1 MVPNMSIDSTRARQ
15 VLARVDAAI
24 PTVQWEPELVAAV
37 QRLLGE
43 LYVVNPHD
51 DVDGLMGPRTRE
63 AWRFFGDAT
72 HQSDADSID
81 RASAERLVQAA
92 DDPGALI
99 GHARVSLPADFEF
112 RRSRRAA
119 NRATSVAALI
129 EAGKARQLTTAQ
141 IAYVLATAE
150 HESDSFSTLEEY
162 ASGDGYEGRNDL
174 GNSQPGDGR
183 RFKGR
188 GYVQLTGRRNYTIY
202 AGITGFD
209 LERLPI
215 ILMNWPAL
223 SVFVIID
230 GMLRGA
236 YTGRRLNEF
245 VNSGGH
251 DFFNARRVINRL
263 DRADKIAAQATEWL
277 TELV

>member
-1 MVPNMSIDSTRARQ
+1 
-15 VLARVDAAI
+15 VDAAI
-24 PTVQWEPELVAAV
+24 PIGQWEPELVAAV

-43 LYVVNPHD
+43 LHLVNPHD

-63 AWRFFGDAT
+63 AWRFFDDAT
-72 HQSDADSID
+72 TQSDADRID
-81 RASAERLVQAA
+81 RTGARRLVQAA

-99 GHARVSLPADFEF
+99 GQAKVSLQPDFEF
-112 RRSRRAA
+112 RRTRREA

-129 EAGKARQLTTAQ
+129 ETGRARQLTTAQ

-188 GYVQLTGRRNYTIY
+188 GYVQLTGRRNYASY
-202 AGITGFD
+202 AAITGFD
-209 LERLPI
+209 LERFPI

-223 SVFVIID
+223 SVFVIVD
-230 GMLRGA
+230 GMLRGI
-236 YTGRRLNEF
+236 YTGRRLDQF

-251 DFFNARRVINRL
+251 DFVNARRVINGL
-263 DRADKIAAQATEWL
+263 DRADKIAAQATEWMK
-277 TELV
+277 ELA